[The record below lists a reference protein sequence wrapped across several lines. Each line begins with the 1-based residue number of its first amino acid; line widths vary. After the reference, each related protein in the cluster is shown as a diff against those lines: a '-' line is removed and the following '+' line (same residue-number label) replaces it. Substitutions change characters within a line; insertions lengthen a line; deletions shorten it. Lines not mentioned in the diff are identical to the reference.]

1 MRTGMDPFR
10 PGGGRLES
18 ASVLAADPDL
28 GARLGAERL
37 ARAEPLSRARV
48 LRRPR
53 GNWYAKE
60 DADHGRHGFGLLVI
74 EGMLVRRIGMEP
86 RLSAELLSFGDLL
99 QPSQHDGEEAVLPL
113 DATWRVFEPLKLA
126 VLDLD
131 WAARMAPFPEI
142 ATELALRALIRSRRL
157 ASMLAITHHHRLDDR
172 LWLFFWELA
181 DRFGRVRSDGVVVEL
196 PLTHELISN
205 LVGGRRPSV
214 SSALTRLEEAGR
226 VRREGRRWLLSG
238 APPARE
244 ELAGMPAGA
253 PEEA

>member
-1 MRTGMDPFR
+1 M
-10 PGGGRLES
+10 
-18 ASVLAADPDL
+18 LAADPEL
-28 GARLGAERL
+28 GARLDELRL
-37 ARAEPLSRARV
+37 ARAEQLSRARV

-53 GNWYAKE
+53 GTWDPKQ
-60 DADHGRHGFGLLVI
+60 DADHGRHGFGLLVV
-74 EGMLVRRIGMEP
+74 EGMLVRRVGVEP

-99 QPSQHDGEEAVLPL
+99 KPSQHDGEEAVLPFE
-113 DATWRVFEPLKLA
+113 ATWRVFEPLKLA

-142 ATELALRALIRSRRL
+142 AVELAGRALVRSRRL

-181 DRFGRVRSDGVVVEL
+181 DRFGRVRSDGVVVEV

-226 VRREGRRWLLSG
+226 VRREGHRWLLSG
-238 APPARE
+238 VPPDRE
-244 ELAGMPAGA
+244 ELAGLPPAV